1 MEITRDS
8 VEHYAKLANLSF
20 SEEEIAKMTLEF
32 GTILD
37 YVAKIGEL
45 DLGDV
50 EATTHVFAN
59 QPMMRSDEA
68 GESLGAELALA
79 NAPDKESGHFLI
91 PKVIKVK

>member
-1 MEITRDS
+1 MEITRDT

-20 SEEEIAKMTLEF
+20 SEEEIAGMTQDF

-59 QPMMRSDEA
+59 QPMMRNDEV
-68 GESLGAELALA
+68 GESLGTDKALA
-79 NAPDKESGHFLI
+79 NAPDKESGHFLV